1 MAQKRRFGKHKTL
14 PAELKPAWDFLCR
27 LPEVRRVVLGYGRA
41 LGHRAGVGTL
51 EPRESTTSALRVNA
65 HTERGVIE
73 LWVHTDQPARV
84 AQLIRGRYP
93 R

>member
-1 MAQKRRFGKHKTL
+1 
-14 PAELKPAWDFLCR
+14 
-27 LPEVRRVVLGYGRA
+27 
-41 LGHRAGVGTL
+41 VGTL